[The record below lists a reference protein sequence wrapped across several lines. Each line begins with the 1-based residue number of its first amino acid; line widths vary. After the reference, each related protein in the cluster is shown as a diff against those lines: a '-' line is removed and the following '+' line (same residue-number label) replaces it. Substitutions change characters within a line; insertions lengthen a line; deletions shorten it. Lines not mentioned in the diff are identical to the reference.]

1 MSNLGTLT
9 LDLVAKTGNFIQ
21 GMDKSERSVKKFVD
35 STAKGAKIAAGAITA
50 MATAS
55 AAFAVALTKQG
66 MDAVRSQSDL
76 ARSLDTTFDSITAL
90 QLAAGDVGLEGLEG
104 SLTRLNRRLGAA
116 EVGSGAAANAVKA
129 LRLDLQA
136 LSKMDVDE
144 RVATIADA
152 IRDSGVSMQ
161 RAARFAQDL
170 GFEQRQAA
178 EFFTQGGDAIRSYR
192 ERVEALGLS
201 LSDIDA
207 QKVVDAQNAMG
218 IFGDLT
224 RGASQALAAELSPI
238 IQQVVIELE
247 NAAIEAGGMGNAV
260 QEAVQ
265 TGVKALAFMADAA
278 DGVKRVFQLVADG
291 IILILNEI
299 AATAALAAYRAV
311 EILNAIPGVDFSDE
325 LKAIGDFGRQASSV
339 VKLAAENMQATLD
352 EPLAGAKLLE
362 FYEKAQIAGQE
373 AAESAVAASEAN
385 RKSGEGF
392 TKTSSEGTKAIKN
405 QRDAIGDLVKS
416 LELESATVGMSR
428 KEQVLYK
435 AALDGANASQLAQVS
450 ALLSTI
456 DAHTEADKAAKAYAD
471 TVRSLR
477 TDEEKRTDTLREQLE
492 IIRAAADIP
501 QADKDKAESRA
512 VQGALGSDKPDFAG
526 GDSALGELYR
536 FDKQQAELES
546 WYAKQLD
553 MLDTFR
559 SEFSDKE
566 AEWDAA
572 ELELKQQHADQLA
585 EIDLARR
592 DVLLATSESMFSSA
606 ADIARQFA
614 GESSGIYKALFI
626 AEKAAG
632 IARAAVA
639 IQTGIALAAANP
651 WPANLGA
658 IASVA
663 AATASMIGNIGAIGM
678 AHDGLDRVPQTG
690 TWLLE
695 KGERVVTSNTSD
707 KLDRTLD
714 SVRSSNYGGGGNNFN
729 AVVNVQAV
737 DGMSAEAAR
746 QQGNQISEGMTR
758 QFDRWLADRMQPGG
772 PLWQG

>member
-1 MSNLGTLT
+1 MANLGTLT

-21 GMDKSERSVKKFVD
+21 GMDKSQRSVKKFVD

-50 MATAS
+50 MASAS
-55 AAFAVALTKQG
+55 AAAAVALTKQG
-66 MDAVRSQSDL
+66 MDAVKSQADL

-90 QLAAGDVGLEGLEG
+90 QLAAGDVGLDGLEG

-224 RGASQALAAELSPI
+224 RGASQALAVELSPI

-265 TGVKALAFMADAA
+265 KAVKALAFMADAA
-278 DGVKRVFQLVADG
+278 DGVKRVFQLAADG
-291 IILILNEI
+291 IIIILNGI
-299 AATAALAAYRAV
+299 AYAAAEAAIGALR
-311 EILNAIPGVDFSDE
+311 ILDAMPGVDMSKSLASVREFSSTAKGVIKE
-325 LKAIGDFGRQASSV
+325 
-339 VKLAAENMQATLD
+339 AAANMQATLL
-352 EPLAGAKLLE
+352 EPLAGEKLLA
-362 FYEKAQIAGQE
+362 FYEKAQKAGQE
-373 AAESAVAASEAN
+373 AAEAAVAAAELR
-385 RKSGEGF
+385 RKSGKDAEE
-392 TKTSSEGTKAIKN
+392 TDEKINKAIKN
-405 QRDAIGDLVKS
+405 QRDAIGDLIKS

-435 AALDGANASQLAQVS
+435 AALDGASASQLAQVS
-450 ALLSTI
+450 ALLSKI

-492 IIRAAADIP
+492 IIRAAADVS
-501 QADKDKAESRA
+501 QEDKDKAESRA

-559 SEFSDKE
+559 TEFSDKE

-572 ELELKQQHADQLA
+572 ELKLKQQHADQLA

-592 DVLLATSESMFSSA
+592 DVLLATSESMFASA
-606 ADIARQFA
+606 ADLARQFA

-626 AEKAAG
+626 AEKVAG
-632 IARAAVA
+632 IARAGVA

-651 WPANLGA
+651 WPLNLGA
-658 IASVA
+658 IATVT
-663 AATASMIGNIGAIGM
+663 AATAGMVSNIGAIGM
-678 AHDGLDRVPQTG
+678 AHDGIDSVPKTG
-690 TWLLE
+690 TWILE
-695 KGERVVTSNTSD
+695 KGERVITSKTSA
-707 KLDRTLD
+707 KLDGMLEGARRGGMGGRGKSVNQTINVTGTVD
-714 SVRSSNYGGGGNNFN
+714 SYTASQLAR
-729 AVVNVQAV
+729 QAAQRQ
-737 DGMSAEAAR
+737 SIAEAR
-746 QQGNQISEGMTR
+746 LG
-758 QFDRWLADRMQPGG
+758 
-772 PLWQG
+772 

>member
-55 AAFAVALTKQG
+55 AAAAVALTKQG
-66 MDAVRSQSDL
+66 MDAVRSQADL

-224 RGASQALAAELSPI
+224 RGASQALAVELSPI
-238 IQQVVIELE
+238 IQQIAIELE
-247 NAAIEAGGMGNAV
+247 DAAIEAGGMGNAV

-291 IILILNEI
+291 IILILNEV

-311 EILNAIPGVDFSDE
+311 EMLNAIPGVDFSDE
-325 LKAIGDFGRQASSV
+325 LKAIGDFGRQANSV

-352 EPLAGAKLLE
+352 EPLAGEKLLA
-362 FYEKAQIAGQE
+362 FYEKAQKAGQE
-373 AAESAVAASEAN
+373 AAESAVAAAEAN
-385 RKSGEGF
+385 RKSGEV
-392 TKTSSEGTKAIKN
+392 STKAIKN
-405 QRDAIGDLVKS
+405 QRDAIGDLIKS

-435 AALDGANASQLAQVS
+435 AELDGANASQIAQVS

-456 DAHTEADKAAKAYAD
+456 VAHEEADKAAKAYAD
-471 TVRSLR
+471 TVKSLR
-477 TDEEKRTDTLREQLE
+477 TDEEKLTDEFHERVAVLDAMADSYRISSDEYHE
-492 IIRAAADIP
+492 MASRAAAAAFEGAPEFAGLAPEVAGPWGELNKI
-501 QADKDKAESRA
+501 DKAEEELQEWYDTQLEMLEEFRTDRA
-512 VQGALGSDKPDFAG
+512 DLNAQ
-526 GDSALGELYR
+526 
-536 FDKQQAELES
+536 
-546 WYAKQLD
+546 
-553 MLDTFR
+553 
-559 SEFSDKE
+559 
-566 AEWDAA
+566 WD
-572 ELELKQQHADQLA
+572 EQ
-585 EIDLARR
+585 DLALKKEHE
-592 DVLLATSESMFSSA
+592 DELARIEQ
-606 ADIARQFA
+606 ARQMA
-614 GESSGIYKALFI
+614 
-626 AEKAAG
+626 
-632 IARAAVA
+632 
-639 IQTGIALAAANP
+639 QLAAAE
-651 WPANLGA
+651 
-658 IASVA
+658 SV
-663 AATASMIGNIGAIGM
+663 S
-678 AHDGLDRVPQTG
+678 
-690 TWLLE
+690 
-695 KGERVVTSNTSD
+695 
-707 KLDRTLD
+707 TL
-714 SVRSSNYGGGGNNFN
+714 R
-729 AVVNVQAV
+729 
-737 DGMSAEAAR
+737 
-746 QQGNQISEGMTR
+746 
-758 QFDRWLADRMQPGG
+758 
-772 PLWQG
+772 

>member
-55 AAFAVALTKQG
+55 AAAAVALTKQG
-66 MDAVRSQSDL
+66 MDAVRSQADL

-224 RGASQALAAELSPI
+224 RGASQALAVELSPI
-238 IQQVVIELE
+238 IQQIAIELE
-247 NAAIEAGGMGNAV
+247 DAAIEAGGMGNAV

-291 IILILNEI
+291 IILILNEV

-311 EILNAIPGVDFSDE
+311 EMLNAIPGVDFSDE
-325 LKAIGDFGRQASSV
+325 LKAIGDFGRQANSV

-352 EPLAGAKLLE
+352 EPLAGEKLLA
-362 FYEKAQIAGQE
+362 FYEKAQKAGQE
-373 AAESAVAASEAN
+373 AAESAVAAAEAN
-385 RKSGEGF
+385 RKSGEV
-392 TKTSSEGTKAIKN
+392 STKAIKN
-405 QRDAIGDLVKS
+405 QRDAIGDLIKS

-435 AALDGANASQLAQVS
+435 AELDGANASQIAQVS

-456 DAHTEADKAAKAYAD
+456 VAHEEADKAAKAYAD
-471 TVRSLR
+471 TVKSLR
-477 TDEEKRTDTLREQLE
+477 TDEEKLTDEFHERVAVLDAMADSYRISSDEYHE
-492 IIRAAADIP
+492 MASRAAASAFEGAPEFAGLAPEVAGPWGELNKI
-501 QADKDKAESRA
+501 DKAEEELQEWYDTQLEMLEEFRTDRA
-512 VQGALGSDKPDFAG
+512 DLNAQWDEQDLALKKEHED
-526 GDSALGELYR
+526 ELAR
-536 FDKQQAELES
+536 IEQARQM
-546 WYAKQLD
+546 AQL
-553 MLDTFR
+553 
-559 SEFSDKE
+559 
-566 AEWDAA
+566 AAA
-572 ELELKQQHADQLA
+572 ESVFG
-585 EIDLARR
+585 DLAG
-592 DVLLATSESMFSSA
+592 LART
-606 ADIARQFA
+606 FA
-614 GESSGIYKALFI
+614 GEQSGIYKAMF
-626 AEKAAG
+626 AVQKAAS
-632 IARAAVA
+632 IAQSMVA

-651 WPANLGA
+651 WPTNLA
-658 IASVA
+658 AMASVA
-663 AATASMIGNIGAIGM
+663 AATASIVGNIGAIGM

-714 SVRSSNYGGGGNNFN
+714 SVRRSNYGGGGNNFN